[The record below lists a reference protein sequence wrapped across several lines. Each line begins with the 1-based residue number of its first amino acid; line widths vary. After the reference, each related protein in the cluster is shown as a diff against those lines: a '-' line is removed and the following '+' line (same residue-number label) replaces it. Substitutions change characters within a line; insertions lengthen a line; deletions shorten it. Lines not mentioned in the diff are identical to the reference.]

1 MKTLALA
8 AISTATLFAA
18 LSVPASALP
27 SLPSIPSI
35 DKTAVE
41 LVGWRCGPHRHWNWR
56 WHRCV
61 RNW

>member
-18 LSVPASALP
+18 LPVPASALP

-41 LVGWRCGPHRHWNWR
+41 QVGWRCGPHRHWNWR